1 MSSKH
6 LQYHREVLQRKSQ
19 QDWANREYVQLIAT
33 SITRIADFLNTFHRS
48 CSGRLANLDE
58 RLTSLERKV
67 VFLETKVGQS
77 QSLGKGYFCVKLYLR
92 QMKVSKFSVKSADV
106 KMSKSKCKQT
116 VKSNFEFQMVQQQ
129 LKKVMKTKVF

>member
-1 MSSKH
+1 MGIAGLHGLFKSDLAKMSSKH

-77 QSLGKGYFCVKLYLR
+77 QSLDGATVAQVSDEDESVLESE
-92 QMKVSKFSVKSADV
+92 KV
-106 KMSKSKCKQT
+106 
-116 VKSNFEFQMVQQQ
+116 
-129 LKKVMKTKVF
+129 